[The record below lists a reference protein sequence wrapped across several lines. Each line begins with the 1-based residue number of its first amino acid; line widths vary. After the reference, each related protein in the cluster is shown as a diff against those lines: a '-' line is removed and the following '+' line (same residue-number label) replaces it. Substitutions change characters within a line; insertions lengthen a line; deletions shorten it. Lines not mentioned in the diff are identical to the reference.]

1 MLKENIWVEVSEKN
15 GEEENVRPSVNEK
28 DQQRGV
34 N

>member
-15 GEEENVRPSVNEK
+15 GEEENVRRSVNEK